1 MDSLKCLGETDCVDF
16 IIMNGGFF
24 KMAKIAVE
32 QPFEDVKTILEEKGH
47 EVTMFNTDENVAGYD
62 LGVVRAINEG
72 HNDEFNFPVV
82 SMKGMSIDDVVEAVE
97 KKISQF

>member
-16 IIMNGGFF
+16 KIMNGGFL

-47 EVTMFNTDENVAGYD
+47 QVTMFNTDENVAGYD

-82 SMKGMSIDDVVEAVE
+82 SMKGMSIDELVEAVE
-97 KKISQF
+97 KKLSQF